1 MANKITVYHGSPK
14 MIEKPVFGA
23 GNPQNDYGLGFYCT
37 ESLELAKEWACSVE
51 TDGFANQYTLDLK
64 DLSVLSR
71 PEFNKILDAEF
82 KKRGWLCQPQVF
94 DNDDDAYA
102 RFDFMK
108 DRIGVEVQFG
118 HSSFIG
124 IDLLKFQVA
133 SFSNLDTIDFGVYI
147 TTTAAFQKEL
157 KSKYGLKWEGSLT
170 FEKVVRYL
178 PYIRSAIQVPIYVI
192 GIDV

>member
-1 MANKITVYHGSPK
+1 MSIRLKKYSYRFAEQVFNGKIQIK
-14 MIEKPVFGA
+14 NE
-23 GNPQNDYGLGFYCT
+23 
-37 ESLELAKEWACSVE
+37 LEDIIYSATK
-51 TDGFANQYTLDLK
+51 N
-64 DLSVLSR
+64 LSILSR
-71 PEFNKILDAEF
+71 PEFNKILNAEF
-82 KKRGWLCQPQVF
+82 ERRGWETQPPVF
-94 DNDDDAYA
+94 DKEDDAYA
-102 RFDFMK
+102 KFDFLK

-157 KSKYGLKWEGSLT
+157 KSKYGLKWDGSLT

>member
-1 MANKITVYHGSPK
+1 MSVRLKKYSYRFAEQVFNGKIQIK
-14 MIEKPVFGA
+14 NE
-23 GNPQNDYGLGFYCT
+23 
-37 ESLELAKEWACSVE
+37 LEDIIYSA
-51 TDGFANQYTLDLK
+51 TK

-71 PEFNKILDAEF
+71 PEFNRILNEEF
-82 KKRGWLCQPQVF
+82 AKRGRETQPPVF
-94 DNDDDAYA
+94 DKDDDAYA
-102 RFDFMK
+102 KFDFLK

-133 SFSNLDTIDFGVYI
+133 SFANLDTIDFGVYI
-147 TTTAAFQKEL
+147 TTTSAFQKEL
-157 KSKYGLKWEGSLT
+157 KKKYGLKWDGSLS

>member
-1 MANKITVYHGSPK
+1 MSVRLKKYSYRFAEQVFNGKIQTK
-14 MIEKPVFGA
+14 NE
-23 GNPQNDYGLGFYCT
+23 
-37 ESLELAKEWACSVE
+37 LEDIIYSATKNLAI
-51 TDGFANQYTLDLK
+51 
-64 DLSVLSR
+64 LSR

-82 KKRGWLCQPQVF
+82 NKRGWVTQPPVF
-94 DNDDDAYA
+94 DKDDDAYA
-102 RFDFMK
+102 RFDFLK

-147 TTTAAFQKEL
+147 TTTAAFQREL
-157 KSKYGLKWEGSLT
+157 KNKYGLKWDGSLT

>member
-1 MANKITVYHGSPK
+1 MSIRLKKYSYRFAEQVFNGKIQIK
-14 MIEKPVFGA
+14 NE
-23 GNPQNDYGLGFYCT
+23 
-37 ESLELAKEWACSVE
+37 LEDIIYSATK
-51 TDGFANQYTLDLK
+51 N
-64 DLSVLSR
+64 LSVLSR
-71 PEFNKILDAEF
+71 PEFNKTLNSEF
-82 KKRGWLCQPQVF
+82 KKRGWEAQPPVF
-94 DNDDDAYA
+94 DKEDDAYA
-102 RFDFMK
+102 KFDFLK

-157 KSKYGLKWEGSLT
+157 KSKYGLKWDGSLT

>member
-1 MANKITVYHGSPK
+1 MSIRLKKYSYRFAEQVFNGKIQVK
-14 MIEKPVFGA
+14 NE
-23 GNPQNDYGLGFYCT
+23 
-37 ESLELAKEWACSVE
+37 LEDIIYSA
-51 TDGFANQYTLDLK
+51 TK
-64 DLSVLSR
+64 DLSILSR
-71 PEFNKILDAEF
+71 PEFNKILNLEF
-82 KKRGWLCQPQVF
+82 EKRGWETQPPVF
-94 DNDDDAYA
+94 DKEDDAYA
-102 RFDFMK
+102 KFDFLK

-157 KSKYGLKWEGSLT
+157 KSKYGLKWDGSLT

>member
-1 MANKITVYHGSPK
+1 MSVRLKRYSYRFAEEVFNGKIQIK
-14 MIEKPVFGA
+14 NE
-23 GNPQNDYGLGFYCT
+23 
-37 ESLELAKEWACSVE
+37 LEDIIYYA
-51 TDGFANQYTLDLK
+51 TK

-71 PEFNKILDAEF
+71 PEFNRILNDEF
-82 KKRGWLCQPQVF
+82 EKRGWDTQPSVF
-94 DNDDDAYA
+94 DKDDDAYA
-102 RFDFMK
+102 KFDFLK

-147 TTTAAFQKEL
+147 TTTSAFQKEL
-157 KSKYGLKWEGSLT
+157 KNKYGLKWDGSLT

-192 GIDV
+192 GIEV

>member
-1 MANKITVYHGSPK
+1 MSVRLKKYSYRFAEQVFNGKIQIK
-14 MIEKPVFGA
+14 NE
-23 GNPQNDYGLGFYCT
+23 
-37 ESLELAKEWACSVE
+37 LEDIIYSA
-51 TDGFANQYTLDLK
+51 TK

-71 PEFNKILDAEF
+71 PEFNCILNEEF
-82 KKRGWLCQPQVF
+82 AKRGWETQPPVF
-94 DNDDDAYA
+94 DKDDDAYA
-102 RFDFMK
+102 KFDFLK

-133 SFSNLDTIDFGVYI
+133 SFANLDTIDFGVYI
-147 TTTAAFQKEL
+147 TTTSAFQKEL
-157 KSKYGLKWEGSLT
+157 KKKYSLKWDGSLS

>member
-1 MANKITVYHGSPK
+1 MNDEFEQRGWDTQP
-14 MIEKPVFGA
+14 PVF
-23 GNPQNDYGLGFYCT
+23 D
-37 ESLELAKEWACSVE
+37 K
-51 TDGFANQYTLDLK
+51 
-64 DLSVLSR
+64 
-71 PEFNKILDAEF
+71 
-82 KKRGWLCQPQVF
+82 
-94 DNDDDAYA
+94 DDDAYA
-102 RFDFMK
+102 KFDFLK

>member
-1 MANKITVYHGSPK
+1 MSIRLKKYSYRFAEQVFNGKIQTKNELEDIIYS
-14 MIEKPVFGA
+14 A
-23 GNPQNDYGLGFYCT
+23 TQN
-37 ESLELAKEWACSVE
+37 
-51 TDGFANQYTLDLK
+51 
-64 DLSVLSR
+64 LSVLSR
-71 PEFNKILDAEF
+71 PEFNKILNSEF
-82 KKRGWLCQPQVF
+82 SKRGWQTQPSVF
-94 DNDDDAYA
+94 QKDDDAYA
-102 RFDFMK
+102 KFDFLK

-118 HSSFIG
+118 HPSFVG

-133 SFSNLDTIDFGVYI
+133 SYSNLDSIDFGVYI

-157 KSKYGLKWEGSLT
+157 KTRYGLKWDGSLT